1 MREQQIKI
9 DPFQFITMQAMK
21 IIRKVNAHAEAYI
34 TVQIKDKWEEQYIGI
49 LSSETWVK
57 VTGINGQEGDSST
70 VHTVL
75 FYGLVT
81 DFSFSHD
88 MYGTT
93 MNLTLT
99 SGTILMDLKPHFRV
113 FQNKKYTM

>member
-81 DFSFSHD
+81 DFHF
-88 MYGTT
+88 
-93 MNLTLT
+93 
-99 SGTILMDLKPHFRV
+99 LMICMERP
-113 FQNKKYTM
+113 